1 MSKYITKYFK
11 GQKVIFALKLIY
23 YMKYLN
29 INDTLCYYEGI
40 FCMVSSQVFY

>member
-1 MSKYITKYFK
+1 MSKYITVLQGAKNY
-11 GQKVIFALKLIY
+11 FALKLIY
-23 YMKYLN
+23 YMKYFN